1 MAPAISPFTLDPSAH
16 GAGLHNLTFG
26 HGLQLVPLPSA
37 NSFVRPPAF
46 GGSGKHPSHSALN
59 TGLPSLFLF
68 VAFVLHGCLLP
79 YAFLVLRQ
87 KSGLCDFWKWMA
99 AICTLCST
107 IACGIWLHLCWLL
120 AVSDSPQQLLFG
132 DQHEYSTI
140 LLLYVAQEF
149 GAKVLMTH
157 FARHFFREQQ
167 PENNRTYNV
176 LFWAV
181 APSSVGADLILR
193 LVSVVLMYTGSQVTA
208 SRVFAAANLLSFF
221 VLSAYAIC
229 FISAL
234 QGTKHQEAKAPLAD
248 RIAGHTTLLRQA
260 SQPYQLDL
268 SPHPDVI
275 SNEPPNVSNQSNPLQ
290 RPRLVKVGRPRPR
303 HSPIEIHYPSL
314 TPIVMSTTLATAGGG
329 GSRQS
334 FPTLKGD
341 VSSSDFTH
349 PQPATPSRYTL
360 ATSTRRVDRLGESPR
375 TPVRRAIRTVHGPFS
390 LGIRS
395 HDNDDGGKKSVSV
408 HTLLCWLLA
417 LCCLQAS
424 FSAVIAAFSLAMT
437 ITSGAAASCY
447 ALMATIDVLAVVVA
461 LDVNRRSAGLVQEHP
476 FDFLHLVRSSTND
489 KPSVDHQKEDKQE
502 TRSTM
507 TFQHTPL
514 HPKKPNAKD
523 TFNIPMSAPPSQHAS
538 PEWTR
543 TSNVPRL
550 KSATLEDSEDDDGG
564 GYLDVRPDT
573 PAPKSHTWLT
583 SIAPSTALGEGSKSC
598 SQPRAHDTREEDREK
613 EAKDE

>member
-87 KSGLCDFWKWMA
+87 KSGLLQSAHCV
-99 AICTLCST
+99 
-107 IACGIWLHLCWLL
+107 
-120 AVSDSPQQLLFG
+120 VSDSPQQLLFG